1 MKPQLLAAA
10 LCLTAFSTI
19 MSAAPIAMTGEIQW
33 SSGSGGNDH
42 YYQLYYDNSFSGGIG
57 WTDAD
62 IFATNIGRYLV
73 TYTSAPEENFVNST
87 FNPFMPAGS
96 GNAGGTC
103 CPHFWIGLSS
113 PGANG
118 VYQWVT
124 GEALGYTNWMSG
136 EPNNPATEP
145 YVVDRWQGQQWNNL
159 PNTQFL
165 PASFFVVER
174 ESAVPEPGSMVMMGV
189 GGVALALARLRRR

>member
-96 GNAGGTC
+96 TWWTGGRGSSGTTC
-103 CPHFWIGLSS
+103 RIRSS
-113 PGANG
+113 CRLRSL
-118 VYQWVT
+118 W
-124 GEALGYTNWMSG
+124 WSG
-136 EPNNPATEP
+136 RVPFRSP
-145 YVVDRWQGQQWNNL
+145 DRW
-159 PNTQFL
+159 
-165 PASFFVVER
+165 
-174 ESAVPEPGSMVMMGV
+174 
-189 GGVALALARLRRR
+189 